1 MPERVRT
8 ALAYYIGDIVYGAND
23 GIITTFAVISGAAG
37 AGFSPIIIIVLGI
50 ANLIADGFS
59 MGASKYLSLRSE
71 QSLEIARGGSRS
83 PLADGLATF
92 VSFVVIGTL
101 PLIPFLVARDG
112 ENTFLISSIAT
123 AVTLFLVGS
132 ARSLVIRKNPLI
144 AGFEMLAVGGA
155 AAIIAY
161 ALGSYVQAVI
171 SSF

>member
-1 MPERVRT
+1 M
-8 ALAYYIGDIVYGAND
+8 
-23 GIITTFAVISGAAG
+23 
-37 AGFSPIIIIVLGI
+37 
-50 ANLIADGFS
+50 
-59 MGASKYLSLRSE
+59 
-71 QSLEIARGGSRS
+71 
-83 PLADGLATF
+83 
-92 VSFVVIGTL
+92 SFVVIGTL

-144 AGFEMLAVGGA
+144 AGFEMLAVGGV
-155 AAIIAY
+155 AAILAY